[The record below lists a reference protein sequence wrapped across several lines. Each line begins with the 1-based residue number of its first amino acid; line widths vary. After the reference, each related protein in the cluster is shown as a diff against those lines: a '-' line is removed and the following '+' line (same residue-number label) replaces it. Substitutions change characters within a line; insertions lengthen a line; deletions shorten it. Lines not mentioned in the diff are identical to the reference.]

1 MSRAVRQPH
10 KWLALAVLSLTQLV
24 VVLDGTIVTIAL
36 PQAQLAL
43 GLSDTERQWVVT
55 AYALAFG
62 ALLLLGGRVADYWGR
77 KRTYL
82 VGMIGFGI
90 ASAIGGL
97 AQNGIELIGA
107 RALQGVFA
115 ALLAPAA
122 LALLTVTFPS
132 GRERNTAFAV
142 FGTIAGAGAAV
153 GLLLGG
159 ALTEFADWR
168 WCLLVNLFFVAVGLV
183 GGVFVLGESRA
194 EGRNRYDWWGVVTVT
209 LGLGSLVYGFSLAEN
224 GWGRVD
230 TIGFLVAGVLL
241 LVAFVLIERRVA
253 QPLLPL
259 RVVLDRVRG
268 GAFLIQAVAG
278 SVMIGATLYLTLHLQ
293 LVLGMPPLEAGLAS
307 LPLTLAIMATAPVAT
322 RLLGRV
328 GARPLMIAGP
338 LIVAVGLLYLSRLTA
353 DGSYFVQVLPA
364 LVIMGVGMPACSCR
378 CRTSHSAG
386 SSRTTRARPPPPRTP
401 PCRSAAR
408 SASRSS
414 PRSTP
419 LPSRQAAASRSTSRT
434 ATRSCSSPPRSGWCS
449 LPASRSAS
457 SAGRRAGRLPRQRT
471 PTRRWVRTDPVT
483 RRGGCST
490 TCIRH
495 GSRVRDGRA
504 QACARGR
511 VSPRKKAGS
520 RRRITSITTTP
531 DSRMTIPRMN
541 TSPTPATFEPLP

>member
-24 VVLDGTIVTIAL
+24 VVLDGTIVNIAL
-36 PQAQLAL
+36 PQAQVAL

-62 ALLLLGGRVADYWGR
+62 ALLLLGGRIADYWGR

-82 VGMIGFGI
+82 VGMVGFGI

-159 ALTEFADWR
+159 VLTEFADWR

-183 GGVFVLGESRA
+183 GGALVLTESRA

-230 TIGFLVAGVLL
+230 TIGFLAAGVLL

-293 LVLGMPPLEAGLAS
+293 LVLGMRPLESGLAS
-307 LPLTLAIMATAPVAT
+307 LPLTLAIMAVAPVAT
-322 RLLGRV
+322 RLLGRI

-338 LIVAVGLLYLSRLTA
+338 LIVAVGLVYLSRLTV
-353 DGSYFVQVLPA
+353 DGSYLAQVLPA
-364 LVIMGVGMPACSCR
+364 LVIMGVGMACVFVPLQNLALSGVEP
-378 CRTSHSAG
+378 HDAGAASATANSAMQIGG
-386 SSRTTRARPPPPRTP
+386 SIGLSVFTALYAAALTTDGAKPVDLTAGY
-401 PCRSAAR
+401 SVVFLAAAVGMVLAAAIAVALIR
-408 SASRSS
+408 G
-414 PRSTP
+414 PRS
-419 LPSRQAAASRSTSRT
+419 RAATTT
-434 ATRSCSSPPRSGWCS
+434 A
-449 LPASRSAS
+449 
-457 SAGRRAGRLPRQRT
+457 
-471 PTRRWVRTDPVT
+471 
-483 RRGGCST
+483 
-490 TCIRH
+490 H
-495 GSRVRDGRA
+495 A
-504 QACARGR
+504 QAPMGAH
-511 VSPRKKAGS
+511 
-520 RRRITSITTTP
+520 
-531 DSRMTIPRMN
+531 
-541 TSPTPATFEPLP
+541 